1 MSQNCL
7 QNVNG
12 FSPCQIAFG
21 RNPNLPCVLRDK
33 LPALEGETV
42 SQIFGSHI
50 NAMHHARQAY
60 VKAECSEK
68 IRRALR
74 KQTCDF
80 EESCK
85 AGDKVYY
92 KRPDSRARKGHGSV
106 IGSDGPIV
114 FVRHGGALIRVH
126 KCRVRKVG
134 ISQSVNSDMSFDS
147 NGPNN
152 SEVNDHDKNGNKVGG
167 NAEGEIELPSGIAD
181 NARVE
186 NTSNSGSIQVQNEC
200 VEADDHGESDQLH
213 NAIDSSD
220 SEVSDNTASTSD
232 MGTNERVSD
241 NAAAQVDAQSQRK
254 SCRTKT
260 KPEWMKDYVNENGD
274 EVMVTEDVDLASAK
288 QAELDSWAANNVYG
302 EVEFRS

>member
-1 MSQNCL
+1 
-7 QNVNG
+7 
-12 FSPCQIAFG
+12 
-21 RNPNLPCVLRDK
+21 
-33 LPALEGETV
+33 
-42 SQIFGSHI
+42 
-50 NAMHHARQAY
+50 
-60 VKAECSEK
+60 
-68 IRRALR
+68 
-74 KQTCDF
+74 
-80 EESCK
+80 
-85 AGDKVYY
+85 
-92 KRPDSRARKGHGSV
+92 
-106 IGSDGPIV
+106 
-114 FVRHGGALIRVH
+114 
-126 KCRVRKVG
+126 
-134 ISQSVNSDMSFDS
+134 MSFDS

-152 SEVNDHDKNGNKVGG
+152 SEVNDPDKNGNKVGG